1 MNRIKQLREKK
12 NLSQKDFVID
22 FNHFLDNHLDKYKK
36 QRGVKKITFGTASRW
51 ENSLNQ
57 PTEAMWQALANY
69 FNVSV
74 TYLQGA
80 YSKEEIGKLVQDNYK
95 LTINSGNTHT
105 VPFLILTN
113 LFNETIDNYFISL
126 GVIPYEVKA
135 TQSLLKPEQIN
146 SVDFWLENLKPI
158 YNNVAMKWLLTKP
171 NLNATDEDILSAVN
185 SAMSEF
191 INASA
196 TAYTSLNTYNYDYE
210 IEQVVK
216 NHYMQKRFKFLEEH
230 EYWDHEEIDEGR
242 WEEFPVYDFK
252 HPHPLDGKKYYIE
265 DGKHFYFD
273 ENDKRHYIDEGQ

>member
-1 MNRIKQLREKK
+1 MNRIKELREKRS
-12 NLSQKDFVID
+12 LSQRQFVMD
-22 FNHFLDNHLDKYKK
+22 FNNFLSANKEQYKNK
-36 QRGVKKITFGTASRW
+36 RGVKEITFGTASRW
-51 ENSLNQ
+51 ENNLNK
-57 PTEAMWQALANY
+57 PTSAMWQALAD
-69 FNVSV
+69 FFGVSV
-74 TYLQGA
+74 PYLQGT
-80 YSKEEIGKLVQDNYK
+80 YSKDEIAKIVQDCYK
-95 LTINSGNTHT
+95 RGINNGNPHT
-105 VPFLILTN
+105 VPFLVLTN

-126 GVIPYEVKA
+126 GVITYGVKA

-196 TAYTSLNTYNYDYE
+196 TAYTSLNAYNYDYE

-216 NHYMQKRFKFLEEH
+216 NHYMQKRLEFLKKH
-230 EYWDHEEIDEGR
+230 EYWVDEEIDEGHYVQY
-242 WEEFPVYDFK
+242 PVYDFK

-265 DGKHFYFD
+265 NGKHFYFD
-273 ENDKRHYIDEGQ
+273 ENDKRHYID

>member
-1 MNRIKQLREKK
+1 MNRIKELRKK
-12 NLSQKDFVID
+12 RSLSQRQFVTN
-22 FNHFLDNHLDKYKK
+22 FNIFLSTNEQRYKN
-36 QRGVKKITFGTASRW
+36 QRGVKEITFGTASRW
-51 ENSLNQ
+51 ENELNK
-57 PTEAMWQALANY
+57 PTEHMWQALAD
-69 FNVSV
+69 FFGVSV
-74 TYLQGA
+74 PYLQGA

-95 LTINSGNTHT
+95 LTINSGNIHT

-113 LFNETIDNYFISL
+113 LYNETIDNYFISL

-135 TQSLLKPEQIN
+135 TQSLLKPDQIN

-185 SAMSEF
+185 GAMSEF

-196 TAYTSLNTYNYDYE
+196 TAYTSLDAYNYDYE

-273 ENDKRHYIDEGQ
+273 ENDKRHYID